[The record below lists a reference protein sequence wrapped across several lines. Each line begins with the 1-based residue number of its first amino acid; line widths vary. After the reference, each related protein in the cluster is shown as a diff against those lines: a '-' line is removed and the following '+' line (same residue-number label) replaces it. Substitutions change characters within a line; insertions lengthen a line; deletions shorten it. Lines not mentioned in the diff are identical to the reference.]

1 MTMKNDYE
9 IPLTKVV
16 NLWID
21 YNFMGSN
28 PVEGGIEGMDD
39 DEFIF

>member
-1 MTMKNDYE
+1 MKKEYA

-16 NLWID
+16 DLWIE
-21 YNFMGSN
+21 YNYMSSN

-39 DEFIF
+39 DEFNF

>member
-1 MTMKNDYE
+1 MKKEYE

-16 NLWID
+16 YLWID
-21 YNFMGSN
+21 YNILSSN

-39 DEFIF
+39 DEFNF

>member
-1 MTMKNDYE
+1 MEKEYA

-16 NLWID
+16 DLWIE
-21 YNFMGSN
+21 YNYMSSN

-39 DEFIF
+39 DEFNF